1 MKKEISSYNVTN
13 TLLFNL
19 EQTARIAR
27 ISAIHYFEETKEIDI
42 SYNDFSILDAIFLNP
57 EISQTE
63 LAKLLAKDTANLS
76 RDLDR
81 LEKKQYIERTVDT
94 KANRIVKKTLLTEC
108 GIKLHEKITNITKSQ
123 IEKLES
129 VFNEKEKEQ
138 FKNYLIRL
146 KNNISDNN
154 L

>member
-1 MKKEISSYNVTN
+1 MEKEKSSYNVTN

-57 EISQTE
+57 EISQAD

-76 RDLDR
+76 RDLDK
-81 LEKKQYIERTVDT
+81 LEKKNYLKRTVDT
-94 KANRIVKKTLLTEC
+94 KANRIIKKTILTKIGLE
-108 GIKLHEKITNITKSQ
+108 LHKKITNTAKSQ

-129 VFNEKEKEQ
+129 VFTEQEKEQ
-138 FKNYLIRL
+138 FKSYLIRL
-146 KNNISDNN
+146 KNN
-154 L
+154 LY

>member
-1 MKKEISSYNVTN
+1 MKKEKSSYNVTN

-27 ISAIHYFEETKEIDI
+27 ISAVHYFEETEEIDI

-57 EISQTE
+57 EITQAD

-81 LEKKQYIERTVDT
+81 LEKKNYIERTVDT
-94 KANRIVKKTLLTEC
+94 KANRIVKKALLTKHGTE
-108 GIKLHEKITNITKSQ
+108 LHEKITNTAKSQ

-129 VFNEKEKEQ
+129 VFTEKEKEQ
-138 FKNYLIRL
+138 FR
-146 KNNISDNN
+146 S
-154 L
+154 